1 MYICKT
7 CKQREICEICHKG
20 HEIIEIHNNFP
31 DQRRQ
36 YNNSNSFM
44 YHKQCHCSSND
55 HQYKCE
61 SVNVCEYNENIYDD
75 LFDKKIEK
83 Q

>member
-1 MYICKT
+1 
-7 CKQREICEICHKG
+7 
-20 HEIIEIHNNFP
+20 
-31 DQRRQ
+31 
-36 YNNSNSFM
+36 M